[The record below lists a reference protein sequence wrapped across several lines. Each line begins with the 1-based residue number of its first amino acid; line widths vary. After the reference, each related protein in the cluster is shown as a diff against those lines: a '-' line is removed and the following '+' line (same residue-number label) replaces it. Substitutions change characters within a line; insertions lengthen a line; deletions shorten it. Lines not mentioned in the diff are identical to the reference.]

1 MKKIIKRLAA
11 AAAAS
16 VMLLQLAACGNKE
29 SGGNVSTAS
38 EEYAYKADSAE
49 VTEEFKGELEG
60 YSVGFDY
67 CDGRVYF
74 ISENTP
80 DPEKP
85 YKEYYLNSAD
95 VSGENFKS
103 VQLSAKENTGVFAPK
118 FDASGTCRF
127 IYIKEENDTVT
138 YFLKSVNG
146 DGEELSSTDITGIVT
161 EKFTDGFFP
170 YHAAYDGSGNI
181 YFADYAN
188 MLVLD
193 QSGGLVCA
201 LSETERS
208 FQSLCTDKSG
218 KVYAYLWSG
227 SGYDLCGIDTASG
240 ALEDALPTPFDIYG
254 NTFASGGG
262 EYDFYVSDSSSLF
275 GWNVGSEPVTLLNW
289 VKSGVSNIEVQ
300 DIFYAGEETFVT
312 AGLSHP
318 HGYPKFS
325 LLKKELVNTGDK
337 TEILVAGIDENI
349 TSYIENAAIKFNN
362 SSDKYYVTIK
372 KYSYDRADQLNLD
385 LTSGNI
391 PDVLFTGSY
400 TPTDAYIS
408 KGIFADL
415 YEFIDADGEIKR
427 DDFLPNLLAACETD
441 GKLYRFTDKFSVY
454 TVLGKTSVFGDK
466 QGITVDELN
475 ALKAGMPDGTELFP
489 GFTKRNI
496 LEYALQLSGDEFI
509 DYKNGT
515 CDFTSESFIKMLEFA
530 NGFINDIDSQT
541 YFDDSFWGR
550 YDTMFADGSAM
561 LMVAFLT
568 DYADVY
574 SFERC
579 NFNERVTAVGFPCEN
594 RVGNSFSVDS
604 GFSISAKSKNKE
616 GAWAFVRTLLLPE
629 YQDLGDKL
637 PARKDSL
644 EKFAQTAMKH
654 DPDRVYNPVVL
665 MGDMA
670 LSSGSAD
677 IGEPK
682 QEDIDRF
689 NEIIASA
696 NGLMS
701 YNSKIMGIVDEE
713 AATYFGGSKSAQEAA
728 ELIQKRVQLYLDE
741 NA

>member
-11 AAAAS
+11 AAAS
-16 VMLLQLAACGNKE
+16 VLLLQLAACGNKE
-29 SGGNVSTAS
+29 NGGGDVSNAS
-38 EEYAYKADSAE
+38 EEYAYKAASAE
-49 VTEEFKGELEG
+49 VTEEFSGELDG
-60 YSVGFDY
+60 YSVGFNY

-240 ALEDALPTPFDIYG
+240 ALEDALPTPFDVYG
-254 NTFASGGG
+254 NTFADGGG

-362 SSDKYYVTIK
+362 GSDKYYVTIK
-372 KYSYDRADQLNLD
+372 KYSYDQADQLNLD

-415 YEFIDADGEIKR
+415 YEFIDGDGELKR
-427 DDFLPNLLAACETD
+427 EDFLPNLLEACETD

-475 ALKAGMPDGTELFP
+475 ALKAGMPEGTELFP

-509 DYKNGT
+509 DYKKGS

-530 NGFINDIDSQT
+530 NGFIDDIDSQT

-550 YDTMFADGSAM
+550 YDTMFSDGSAL

-579 NFNERVTAVGFPCEN
+579 NFDEQVTAVGFPCEN
-594 RVGNSFSVDS
+594 RVGNSFAVDS
-604 GFSISAKSKNKE
+604 GFSISAKSENKE

-701 YNSKIMGIVDEE
+701 YNSDIMEIVNEE
-713 AATYFGGSKSAQEAA
+713 AATYFSGSKSAEDAA
-728 ELIQKRVQLYLDE
+728 ALIQTRVQLYLDE

>member
-1 MKKIIKRLAA
+1 MKKTIKRLSAA
-11 AAAAS
+11 
-16 VMLLQLAACGNKE
+16 LLTVLMFSSCGNND
-29 SGGNVSTAS
+29 GGGDVSTAS
-38 EEYAYKADSAE
+38 EEYAYKAAYAE
-49 VTEEFKGELEG
+49 VTDDFEGELDG

-67 CDGRVYF
+67 CDGRIYF
-74 ISENTP
+74 MSENTP
-80 DPEKP
+80 NPENM
-85 YKEYYLNSAD
+85 YTEYFLNSAD

-103 VQLSAKENTGVFAPK
+103 VQLSAEENSAVYAPK

-127 IYIKEENDTVT
+127 IYIKEENGIPR
-138 YFLKSVNG
+138 YFFKSVNG
-146 DGEELSSTDITGIVT
+146 DGEELSSTDITDIIT
-161 EKFTDGFFP
+161 EKFPDGFFP
-170 YHAAYDGSGNI
+170 YHAAYDGAGNI

-193 QSGGLVCA
+193 QSGGLICA

-208 FQSLCTDKSG
+208 FSSLCADKSG

-227 SGYDLCGIDTASG
+227 SGYDLCGVDTASG
-240 ALEDALPTPFDIYG
+240 ALEDAVTTPFDVYG
-254 NTFASGGG
+254 NTFSSGGG
-262 EYDFYVSDSSSLF
+262 EYDFYVSDGSSLF
-275 GWNVGSEPVTLLNW
+275 GWNVDGESVELLNW
-289 VKSGVSNIEVQ
+289 VKSGISNLEVS
-300 DIFYAGEETFVT
+300 DIFYAGEEIFVT

-325 LLKKELVNTGDK
+325 MLKKELVNTGDK
-337 TEILVAGIDENI
+337 TEILVAGIEENI

-362 SSDKYYVTIK
+362 GSDNYYVTIK
-372 KYSYDRADQLNLD
+372 KYSYDQVDQLNLD

-408 KGIFADL
+408 KGIFADM
-415 YEFIDADGEIKR
+415 YEFIDADPELTR
-427 DDFLPNLLAACETD
+427 EDFIPNLLAACETD

-475 ALKAGMPDGTELFP
+475 AVKDGMPEGTELFP
-489 GFTKRNI
+489 GFTQRTI
-496 LEYALQLSGDEFI
+496 LEYALQLSGSEFI
-509 DYKNGT
+509 DYKKGT

-530 NGFINDIDSQT
+530 NGFISDIDSET

-550 YDTMFADGSAM
+550 YDTMFADGSAL
-561 LMVAFLT
+561 LMIAFLT

-579 NFNERVTAVGFPCEN
+579 NFDEQVTAVGFPCEN
-594 RVGNSFSVDS
+594 RVGNSFAVDS
-604 GFSISAKSKNKE
+604 GFSISAKSENKE
-616 GAWAFVRTLLLPE
+616 GAWEFVRTLLLPE

-644 EKFAQTAMKH
+644 EKLAQTAMKH
-654 DPDRVYNPVVL
+654 DPDRVYNPIVM

-670 LSSGSAD
+670 LSSGSMD

-701 YNSKIMGIVDEE
+701 YNSKIMEIVDEE
-713 AATYFGGSKSAQEAA
+713 AATYFSGSKSAEDAA
-728 ELIQKRVQLYLDE
+728 ALIQTRVQLYLDE